1 MTIWRKRG
9 GGIRILT
16 GKNFLVTGGSRGIG
30 RATVIKLAEQGAN
43 VTFTYKENEAA
54 AMELCNYADKGTG
67 KIECIQADSA
77 DPLAASEVLETV
89 CKDHSQLDGL
99 VVNAGITRDSNLVM
113 MDEDSWNEVIATNL
127 TGTFNYL
134 KAASY
139 KFIRQR
145 SGSIVCVSSV
155 NGLIGATG
163 QANYSASK
171 AGQIA
176 LVRSLALEIA
186 RFNIRVNAVAPGYI
200 STDMYQ
206 TLNEKVR
213 LSKEKSIPLG
223 RLGAPEEVANAICF
237 LLSEQSSYITGS
249 VLNVDGGWY
258 A

>member
-1 MTIWRKRG
+1 MD

-54 AMELCNYADKGTG
+54 AKELSNYAEEKGIG
-67 KIECIQADSA
+67 KITFIQADSN
-77 DPLAASEVLETV
+77 DPLVAFEVLETV
-89 CKDHSQLDGL
+89 CKDNAQLDGL

-113 MDEDSWNEVIATNL
+113 MDEDSWNEVISTNL

-134 KAASY
+134 KAASF

-155 NGLIGATG
+155 NGLIGVPG

-200 STDMYQ
+200 NTDMYQ
-206 TLNEKVR
+206 SLSEKMR

-223 RLGAPEEVANAICF
+223 RLGDPEEVANAICF

-249 VLNVDGGWY
+249 VLNVDGGWN

>member
-1 MTIWRKRG
+1 MD

-67 KIECIQADSA
+67 KVQCIQADST
-77 DPLAASEVLETV
+77 DPLATSQVLETV
-89 CKDHSQLDGL
+89 CKDNSQLDGL
-99 VVNAGITRDSNLVM
+99 VVNAGITRDSNLVT
-113 MDEDSWNEVIATNL
+113 MDEDSWNEVISTNL

-155 NGLIGATG
+155 NGLIGVPG

-200 STDMYQ
+200 NTDMYQ
-206 TLNEKVR
+206 SVNEKIR

-223 RLGAPEEVANAICF
+223 RLGDPEEVANAICF
-237 LLSEQSSYITGS
+237 LISEQSSYITGS